1 MGIELWALFAV
12 ALTYLGALFLIAY
25 ATDAGWLPRAF
36 VDHPAVYAL
45 SLGVYA
51 TSWTYYG
58 SVGLASSSGFAF
70 LTIYLG
76 LTAAF
81 LLGPYLLQPILRLCR
96 DYQLAS
102 IADLLA
108 FRYGGRATG
117 FIVTVFMLIGILP
130 YISLQIHAVAA
141 STRVLTRE
149 AAPAQLALLFC
160 VLITIFA
167 VLFGARHLT
176 PRERH
181 AGLVAAIAFES
192 AIKLVALLAAGGFAV
207 TQVFGGIDGL
217 NQWLEA
223 NPEEISA
230 LYAPVGTPLWS
241 SLLLLSFCAAFL
253 LPRQYHMTFVE
264 NERPASLKTAYWL
277 FPLYLLLLNLPILP
291 ILWAGKFLAL
301 PSAPDFHVLGML
313 TPDDRAIALLIYV
326 GGLSAASAMIIV
338 TTLALSYMCLNHL
351 FLPVSIGAIGP
362 DANLYQRIL
371 WSKRILIAG
380 IIAAG
385 YGFYLVI
392 ELHEGLA
399 SLGLISFVAAVQLL
413 PGVLGLLFWTRATQ
427 AGFITGLLAGAAVW
441 FILLV
446 MPLLTDSA
454 SIGSVQRLIA
464 SLGFAD
470 TDVWSLS
477 TFCSLVCNCAAFIL
491 VSMSTRL
498 SAEERDAAA
507 ACTSDS
513 IRPLTGL
520 VTVPTV
526 AEYTRQLASL
536 LGREAADQ
544 EIQRALAVL
553 NLQPGDLKAYEMR
566 LLHEQLERNL
576 SGLLGPTLAR
586 LTLRGNLN
594 LADQAD
600 HALTESLRAME
611 LRLESSRE
619 QMRGVTK
626 QLDDMRRYLRDV
638 LQRLPIG
645 VCSLGPGGEV
655 LIWNSAMEEISGI
668 SSAAARRGMVAE
680 LRAPWCDLISQFL
693 ASDQGQMLRQQAD
706 LGDSVKIIN
715 FHKTSIA
722 VAPGWGTAGSGVVL
736 LVEDRTSLET
746 LESELAH
753 SERLASIGRL
763 AAGVAHEIGNPLT
776 GIASIAQNLQ
786 FESALDALP
795 ETSDDLLG
803 QVERIDTIVKSL
815 LTFARSGAPI
825 GAMRERVDLRASID
839 QALQLVR
846 LREDAQKIS
855 FNIDFEQS
863 LPVVAD
869 AGQMVQIFVNL
880 LNNACDVTDPGGQID
895 IIGAQTG
902 NQVQVRV
909 RDRGCGVPA
918 SQQSTVFEP
927 FFTTKPVGQG
937 TGLGLALVYSLVT
950 DHGGRISIDPS
961 IARGS
966 CFEVLLP
973 LAPSTSGAAA

>member
-1 MGIELWALFAV
+1 VGIELWTLFAV

-25 ATDAGWLPRAF
+25 ATDAGWLPRSL

-76 LTAAF
+76 VTAAF

-108 FRYGGRATG
+108 FRFGGRATG
-117 FIVTVFMLIGILP
+117 FVVTIFMLIGILP

-141 STRVLTRE
+141 STRVLTSE

-192 AIKLVALLAAGGFAV
+192 AIKLIALLVAGWFAV
-207 TQVFGGIDGL
+207 NQVFGGFDGISR
-217 NQWLEA
+217 WLA
-223 NPEEISA
+223 DNPEEVST

-291 ILWAGKFLAL
+291 ILWAGKYLSL
-301 PSAPDFHVLGML
+301 PLAPDFHVLGML
-313 TPDDRAIALLIYV
+313 NDKAIALLIYV

-362 DANLYQRIL
+362 DTNLYQRIL
-371 WSKRILIAG
+371 WGKRVLIAG

-385 YGFYLVI
+385 YAFYLVI
-392 ELHEGLA
+392 EVHEGLA

-454 SIGSVQRLIA
+454 SISSVQRLIA

-477 TFCSLVCNCAAFIL
+477 TFCSLVCNCTAFIL
-491 VSMSTRL
+491 VSMLTRL
-498 SAEERDAAA
+498 STEERDAAV

-513 IRPLTGL
+513 MRPLTGL

-536 LGREAADQ
+536 LGREVADQ
-544 EIQRALAVL
+544 EIQRALMVL
-553 NLQPGDLKAYEMR
+553 KLQPGELKAYEMR

-611 LRLESSRE
+611 LRLETSRE

-655 LIWNSAMEEISGI
+655 LIWNAALEEISAI
-668 SSAAARRGMVAE
+668 ASVAARRGSVAE
-680 LRAPWCDLISQFL
+680 LPAPWCDLISEFL
-693 ASDQGQMLRQQAD
+693 ASDRDQSLRQQAD
-706 LGDSVKIIN
+706 LGDAIKIIN
-715 FHKTSIA
+715 FHKSSIA
-722 VAPGWGTAGSGVVL
+722 VAPGWSAGGGVVL

-786 FESALDALP
+786 YESALDALP
-795 ETSDDLLG
+795 ETSDDILG

-825 GAMRERVDLRASID
+825 GALRERIDLRDSLD

-846 LREDAQKIS
+846 LREDAQQII
-855 FNIDFEQS
+855 FNVEIDQS
-863 LPVVAD
+863 LPVAAD

-880 LNNACDVTDPGGQID
+880 LNNACDVTAPGGQID
-895 IIGAQTG
+895 VFGSRQA

-909 RDRGCGVPA
+909 QDRGCGIPA
-918 SQQSTVFEP
+918 QQQSTVFEP

-950 DHGGRISIDPS
+950 DHGGRITIDPTVTS
-961 IARGS
+961 GT
-966 CFEVLLP
+966 CFELLLP
-973 LAPSTSGAAA
+973 LAGDADGVAA